1 MNTIKT
7 LLYMGIMHGFFTFYI
22 PYFIASHSKSSF
34 DAGVFRLLA
43 LPFWLTGIYILI
55 HCSIDMIRRGQ
66 GTPAHLD
73 PPKQL
78 VITGLYRHVR
88 NPIYLGALS
97 VHLGSIVW
105 FGSGLLIAYFI
116 CFVIVYYL
124 LVLFIEEPILKS
136 TFGKE
141 YEDYRKSVP
150 RWIPR
155 LGK

>member
-1 MNTIKT
+1 MNTVKT
-7 LLYMGIMHGFFTFYI
+7 ILYMGTMHGFFTFYV
-22 PYFIASHSKSSF
+22 PYFIASHSKLVF
-34 DAGVFRLLA
+34 NPGLFRLLA
-43 LPFWLTGIYILI
+43 LPFWIAGTYILLR
-55 HCSIDMIRRGQ
+55 CSIDMIRRGQ

-73 PPKQL
+73 PPKRL
-78 VITGLYRHVR
+78 VINGLYRRVR

-97 VHLGSIVW
+97 THLGYILW
-105 FGSGLLIAYFI
+105 FGSGPLIAYFI
-116 CFVIVYYL
+116 CFVIAYHL

-155 LGK
+155 FR